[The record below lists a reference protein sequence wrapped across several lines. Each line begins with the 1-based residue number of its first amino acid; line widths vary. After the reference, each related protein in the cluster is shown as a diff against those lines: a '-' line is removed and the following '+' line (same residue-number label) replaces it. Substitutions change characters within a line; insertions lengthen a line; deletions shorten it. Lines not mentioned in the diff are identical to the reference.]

1 MAKRHVVQP
10 GECIDSIGELYG
22 FFPDTLWDHPDNAG
36 LRKQRVNRNVL
47 LEGDVVAIP
56 DLRQREEPAPAGR
69 TTTFKR
75 KGVPSVLS
83 LRLLDG
89 DRPRA
94 GVEYELVI
102 DGQARPGKTDAD
114 GWLEAW
120 VPPNAKR
127 AKLLIGE
134 RESYDIQ
141 IGRMDPVDTE
151 SGLRGRLENLGYLD
165 PANKDEVAV
174 AAAISRFQRDRGLE
188 ETGEV
193 SDELRR
199 HLVDANGS

>member
-1 MAKRHVVQP
+1 MAKRHVVQA

-22 FFPDTLWDHPDNAG
+22 FFPDTLWDHPDNAE
-36 LRKQRVNRNVL
+36 LRKLRVNRNVL

-56 DLRQREEPAPAGR
+56 DKRQREEKAPVGR
-69 TTTFKR
+69 STTFKR

-89 DRPRA
+89 DKPRA
-94 GVEYELVI
+94 GLEYEMVI
-102 DGQARPGKTDAD
+102 DGKAHPGKTDAN
-114 GWLEAW
+114 GWLEEW

-127 AKLLIGE
+127 AKLVISD

-165 PANKDEVAV
+165 PANKDEASV
-174 AAAISRFQRDRGLE
+174 AAAISRFQRARGLK

-193 SDELRR
+193 SDELRH

>member
-1 MAKRHVVQP
+1 MPRRHVVKP

-22 FFPDTLWDHPDNAG
+22 FFPETLWDHPDNAD
-36 LRKQRVNRNVL
+36 LRKQRVNRNIL

-56 DLRQREEPAPAGR
+56 DKRQREEQAPAGR
-69 TTTFKR
+69 TSTFKR

-89 DRPRA
+89 DEPRA
-94 GVEYELVI
+94 GLEYELVI
-102 DGQARPGKTDAD
+102 EGKAYPGKTDAD

-127 AKLLIGE
+127 AKLLIGA

-141 IGRMDPVDTE
+141 IGKMDPVETE
-151 SGLRGRLENLGYLD
+151 SGFRSRLENLGYLD
-165 PANKDEVAV
+165 PENADGGAI
-174 AAAISRFQRDRGLE
+174 AAAISRFQRARGLD